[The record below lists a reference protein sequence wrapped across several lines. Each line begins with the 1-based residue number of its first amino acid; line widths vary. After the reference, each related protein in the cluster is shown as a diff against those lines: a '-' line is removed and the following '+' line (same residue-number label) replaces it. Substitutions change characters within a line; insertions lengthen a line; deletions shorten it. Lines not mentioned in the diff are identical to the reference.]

1 MTTSTP
7 ITTSF
12 FPSLARLA
20 VYNKALRCAAL
31 VQSIRCRETL
41 RSQLVRAMDS
51 VVLNIA
57 EGACDATRA
66 QKARY
71 FGIALASLFE
81 VAAAIDLI
89 RITRATDR
97 FDDVASS
104 IAEIDRMLRALT
116 RP

>member
-7 ITTSF
+7 ITTSS

-20 VYNKALRCAAL
+20 VYSKALRCAAL
-31 VQSIRCRETL
+31 LHAIRCRETL

-51 VVLNIA
+51 VVLNLA

-71 FGIALASLFE
+71 FGISRASLFE

-89 RITRATDR
+89 RIARPSDR
-97 FDDVASS
+97 FDD
-104 IAEIDRMLRALT
+104 IANAISEMDRMLRALT